1 MIYRFNSEPMTNN
14 KTVSVIIP
22 THNRAWAIREA
33 INSVLTQNYAD
44 FELLVVD
51 DGSTDDTFQVLLEY
65 GNRIDVIRQPNQ
77 GVSAARNRGIK
88 VASGKLIAFLDSD
101 DRWLPGKLAHQVGF
115 FEKHPEA
122 LICQTEEIWI
132 RNGVRVNPKNRHQ
145 KPSGNIF
152 EASLH
157 LCLVS
162 PSAVMMKREIFDRV
176 GLFDETLPACED
188 YDLWLKIACR
198 YPVHLIDAQLL
209 IKTGGH
215 PDQLS
220 RMPALDK
227 YRIHSLLN
235 LIESG
240 VLSYDQATAATT
252 VLKQKCRIFAIG
264 CKKRNRP
271 EEAALYENII
281 NRHA

>member
-1 MIYRFNSEPMTNN
+1 MQMTKN

-33 INSVLTQNYAD
+33 IDSVLAQDFPD

-51 DGSTDDTFQVLLEY
+51 DGSTDHTHQILLEY
-65 GNRIDVIRQPNQ
+65 GNRLTAIRQHNR
-77 GVSAARNRGIK
+77 GVSAARNRGITR
-88 VASGKLIAFLDSD
+88 ASGELIAFLDSD
-101 DRWLPGKLAHQVGF
+101 DRWLPRKLTCQVDF
-115 FEKHPEA
+115 FKNNSDA

-132 RNGVRVNPKNRHQ
+132 RNGIRVNPKNRHK
-145 KPSGNIF
+145 KPSGDIF
-152 EASLH
+152 EPSLP

-162 PSAVMMKREIFDRV
+162 PSATMMKRELFDRV
-176 GLFDETLPACED
+176 GLFDENLPACED
-188 YDLWLKIACR
+188 YDLWLRISCR
-198 YPVHLIDAQLL
+198 YPVHLIDVPLI

-220 RMPALDK
+220 RMPALDQ
-227 YRIHSLLN
+227 YRINAINN
-235 LIESG
+235 LMESG
-240 VLSYDQATAATT
+240 ALTNDQFAAASA
-252 VLKQKCRIFAIG
+252 VLKQKCRIFASG

-281 NRHA
+281 ARYD